1 MQYSLT
7 NLNAFILLIT
17 IGYSL
22 YLYVEKKP
30 DTVSSFGGSN
40 GSESETK
47 ESDSASHILL
57 TNEIKDLNNS
67 PIQLIN
73 QMKGYFYI
81 NPVLAL
87 SLAIT
92 VFSFVGV
99 PPLVGF
105 FAKQMVL
112 SSALDNGYVFITLI
126 AILASVVS
134 AYYYLA
140 LVKQIFFHKTD
151 YILNPVL
158 ENINLNASIVSRTA
172 SSNTQSAEQVNINAH
187 NIRLSSSLTATISV
201 LTLIIL
207 LFILIPQE

>member
-1 MQYSLT
+1 MQYSLS
-7 NLNAFILLIT
+7 NLNAFIILLS

-22 YLYVEKKP
+22 YLHVEKTPNQLAINLEQEKENP
-30 DTVSSFGGSN
+30 VL
-40 GSESETK
+40 ES
-47 ESDSASHILL
+47 
-57 TNEIKDLNNS
+57 EIKDVDNS

-73 QMKGYFYI
+73 QIKGYFYI

-92 VFSFVGV
+92 LFSFVGI

-105 FAKQMVL
+105 FAKQMIL
-112 SSALDNGYVFITLI
+112 SSALDNGYVFMALI

-140 LVKQIFFHKTD
+140 IVKQIFFHETD

-158 ENINLNASIVSRTA
+158 KDITIRSSIINKANNSRVENIAI
-172 SSNTQSAEQVNINAH
+172 NIE
-187 NIRLSSSLTATISV
+187 NIKLSSSLTTTISS

-207 LFILIPQE
+207 FFILIPQE

>member
-1 MQYSLT
+1 M
-7 NLNAFILLIT
+7 LLIT

-22 YLYVEKKP
+22 YIYVEKKDAKGKRESN
-30 DTVSSFGGSN
+30 DTN
-40 GSESETK
+40 YNEKK
-47 ESDSASHILL
+47 ENTLL
-57 TNEIKDLNNS
+57 TSEMEDLNNS

-99 PPLVGF
+99 PPLIGF
-105 FAKQMVL
+105 FGKQMIL
-112 SSALDNGYVFITLI
+112 SSALDNGYIFITLV
-126 AILASVVS
+126 AILASVIS

-140 LVKQIFFHKTD
+140 LVKQMFFHTPD
-151 YILNPVL
+151 YKLNPVL
-158 ENINLNASIVSRTA
+158 ENINLNALLVQRNNLALIKDINLNVY
-172 SSNTQSAEQVNINAH
+172 NIK
-187 NIRLSSSLTATISV
+187 LSSSLTATISF

-207 LFILIPQE
+207 FFILIPQE

>member
-30 DTVSSFGGSN
+30 ENQND
-40 GSESETK
+40 SESGHG
-47 ESDSASHILL
+47 SASPEKEENLLL
-57 TNEIKDLNNS
+57 TSEMKDLNNS

-92 VFSFVGV
+92 LFSFVGV
-99 PPLVGF
+99 PPLIGF
-105 FAKQMVL
+105 FAKQMIL
-112 SSALDNGYVFITLI
+112 SSALDNGYVFMSLI
-126 AILASVVS
+126 AILASVIS

-140 LVKQIFFHKTD
+140 VVKQIFFHKTD

-158 ENINLNASIVSRTA
+158 ENINLNASIVHKTTPSRFH
-172 SSNTQSAEQVNINAH
+172 NVKINAD

-207 LFILIPQE
+207 FFILIPQE